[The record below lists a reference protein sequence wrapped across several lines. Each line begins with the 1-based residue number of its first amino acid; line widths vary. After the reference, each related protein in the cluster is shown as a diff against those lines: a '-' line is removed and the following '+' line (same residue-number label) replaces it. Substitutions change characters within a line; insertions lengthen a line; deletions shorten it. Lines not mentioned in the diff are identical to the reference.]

1 LYQRLQQRLKGLR
14 DAGHSGLLNRGLK
27 GLEKESLRIAPDG
40 NIAQTPH
47 PRALGSALTHPYLTT
62 DYSEAL
68 LELRT
73 PPFPEVDEMLQF
85 LSQLHQFVYSNIGD
99 ELLWATSMP
108 CPLEGDN
115 SIPIARYGTSNVGTM
130 KHVYRRG
137 LGHRYG
143 RVMQAIAGIHFNYSL
158 SDAFWHALRTLEND
172 PRPLQDFV
180 SDCYFA
186 LIRNF
191 QRLGWLIPY
200 LFGASPAVCKSFL
213 RNRRPT
219 GFAYFDPGTFYKP
232 YATSLRMSDIGYKNR
247 AQAGLRVSYNNLQDY
262 LLTLTRAIET
272 PYPEYEKIGVV
283 VDGEYRQLN
292 ANILQIENEYYSFIR
307 PKQIAGSG
315 EKPTLALKRRG
326 VQYIEVRALDVN
338 AFEPLGVNEEQ
349 LRFLEAFLVFCL
361 LQDSPPISDVEQKEF
376 EYNQR
381 MVAEYGRDPSLALQ
395 RRGGRQ
401 SLREWATEICNV
413 VRPVCD
419 LLDRA
424 ENRQPYAS
432 ALTNQLKLIGDPEQ
446 TPSARVLGELWQSKE
461 SFANFGLRMSVKHR
475 SHFNEHTLSGAD
487 TRRFVEVAQESLT
500 KQQAIEAADSI
511 PFEEYLRHYF
521 AQS

>member
-1 LYQRLQQRLKGLR
+1 MYQRLQQRLKKLH
-14 DAGHSGLLNRGLK
+14 DAGHGGLLNGGLK
-27 GLEKESLRIAPDG
+27 GMEKESLRIKPDG

-47 PRALGSALTHPYLTT
+47 PQALGSALTHPHLTT

-73 PPFPEVDEMLQF
+73 PPFAEVEEMLRF

-137 LGHRYG
+137 LGYRYG

-158 SDAFWHALRTLEND
+158 TEPFWQALCALENGSQ
-172 PRPLQDFV
+172 PLQDFV
-180 SDCYFA
+180 SDCYFG

-213 RNRRPT
+213 RNHRPT

-247 AQAGLRVSYNNLQDY
+247 AQAGLHVSYNNLQDY
-262 LLTLTRAIET
+262 LVTLTRAIET
-272 PYPEYEKIGVV
+272 PYPEYEKMGVV

-307 PKQIAGSG
+307 PKQIAQSG
-315 EKPTLALKRRG
+315 EKPTVALKRRG
-326 VQYIEVRALDVN
+326 VQYVEVRALDVN

-349 LRFLEAFLVFCL
+349 LRFLEVFLVFCL
-361 LQDSPPISDVEQKEF
+361 LQDSPPISAVEQKEF

-413 VRPVCD
+413 LRPVCD
-419 LLDRA
+419 LMDRA
-424 ENRQPYAS
+424 ESRQPYAS

-446 TPSARVLGELWQSKE
+446 TPSARILAELWQSKE
-461 SFANFGLRMSVKHR
+461 SFANFALRVSSKHR
-475 SHFNEHTLSGAD
+475 NHFTEHGLSVAD
-487 TRRFVEVAQESLT
+487 AQRFTEVARASLK

-511 PFEEYLRHYF
+511 SFDEYLRQYF